1 MNSHDS
7 GVAYA
12 LMEHTV
18 RQTVQKRANQI
29 ADITDAIHHGFKP
42 EPDLA
47 AHHLPLLSDE
57 ALDRVFKESEKWR
70 DKSHERALEEIV
82 RKQQD
87 DYNELDG
94 YYVDLRVILGTQD
107 VPHYFNPKPG
117 KPKHIQYTEQ
127 RARALVA
134 NSENSERNRKAAE
147 DAEARVDLL
156 GRYVKACDD
165 KRIPYN
171 WNVFKLPTAALRD
184 TVWSAENEE
193 RLTNC
198 ETDGGRLNHFTE
210 RKRQETEQ
218 SLYWHVRNA
227 ERTRKLIASMTGTR
241 FGADTAGQLL
251 DALLDRPQTGEQTKD
266 WQPAEDWIVWEWQ
279 YKPNDLPAD
288 QVVEIRTYG
297 GGENILEAGVVE
309 WSDVEKYRRVK

>member
-29 ADITDAIHHGFKP
+29 ADITDAIQHGFKA

-47 AHHLPLLSDE
+47 PCHLPLLSDD
-57 ALDRVFKESEKWR
+57 ALARIFTESEKWR
-70 DKSHERALEEIV
+70 DKSHERALEEII
-82 RKQQD
+82 REKQEESNTLNQ
-87 DYNELDG
+87 
-94 YYVDLRVILGTQD
+94 YYVDLRVILGTAD

-156 GRYVKACDD
+156 ERYVTACDE

-171 WNVFKLPTAALRD
+171 WNVFKLPTAALRH
-184 TVWSAENEE
+184 TVQAAEATE
-193 RLTNC
+193 RLTRC
-198 ETDGGRLNHFTE
+198 DTDPDRVNHFTE
-210 RKRQETEQ
+210 RKLQETEQ
-218 SLYWHVRNA
+218 SLRWHAKRHEAVRQ
-227 ERTRKLIASMTGTR
+227 LIHRMNNNGEIRVAKASELM
-241 FGADTAGQLL
+241 DT
-251 DALLDRPQTGEQTKD
+251 LLDRAQTGEQQT
-266 WQPAEDWIVWEWQ
+266 EGWILWEWQ
-279 YKPNDLPAD
+279 YKPRDLYD
-288 QVVEIRTYG
+288 DDMVEIRTYDG
-297 GGENILEAGVVE
+297 GTNTLRAQVVE
-309 WSDVEKYRRVK
+309 WSDVEKYRPVK

>member
-12 LMEHTV
+12 LTSADN
-18 RQTVQKRANQI
+18 RQRIQKRANWT
-29 ADITDAIHHGFKP
+29 ADITDAMHNGFKA
-42 EPDLA
+42 EPDLSPC
-47 AHHLPLLSDE
+47 HLPLLSDD
-57 ALDRVFKESEKWR
+57 ALERVFKESEKWR
-70 DKSHERALEEIV
+70 DKSHERALEEII
-82 RKQQD
+82 RKQED
-87 DYNELDG
+87 DYNELDR

-147 DAEARVDLL
+147 DAEQRVDLL
-156 GRYVKACDD
+156 GRYVKACDV

-198 ETDGGRLNHFTE
+198 ETDGDRLNHFTE

-218 SLYWHVRNA
+218 SLRWHARNA
-227 ERTRKLIASMTGTR
+227 DKTRKLIASMTGSR
-241 FGADTAGQLL
+241 IDYATAEQLL
-251 DALLDRPQTGEQTKD
+251 DVLLDRPQTGEQTPGPY
-266 WQPAEDWIVWEWQ
+266 WTTWEWG
-279 YKPNDLPAD
+279 YMPKDLK
-288 QVVEIRTYG
+288 
-297 GGENILEAGVVE
+297 
-309 WSDVEKYRRVK
+309 WSDEIEYKDADGKLYSAQASAIDWSEVKQYHVK

>member
-12 LMEHTV
+12 LTSAND
-18 RQTVQKRANQI
+18 RQRIQKRANWT
-29 ADITDAIHHGFKP
+29 ADITDAMHNGFKA
-42 EPDLA
+42 EPDLSPC
-47 AHHLPLLSDE
+47 HLPLLSDE
-57 ALDRVFKESEKWR
+57 ALERVFKESEKWR
-70 DKSHERALEEIV
+70 DKAHERALEEIV

-87 DYNELDG
+87 DYNELDR

-156 GRYVKACDD
+156 GRYVKACDE

-171 WNVFKLPTAALRD
+171 WNVFKLPTAALRH
-184 TVWSAENEE
+184 TVQAAEATE

-198 ETDGGRLNHFTE
+198 DTDPDRVNYFTE
-210 RKRQETEQ
+210 RKHQETEQ

-241 FGADTAGQLL
+241 FGADTAEQLL
-251 DALLDRPQTGEQTKD
+251 DALLDRPQCGEQT
-266 WQPAEDWIVWEWQ
+266 
-279 YKPNDLPAD
+279 N
-288 QVVEIRTYG
+288 
-297 GGENILEAGVVE
+297 AG
-309 WSDVEKYRRVK
+309 K